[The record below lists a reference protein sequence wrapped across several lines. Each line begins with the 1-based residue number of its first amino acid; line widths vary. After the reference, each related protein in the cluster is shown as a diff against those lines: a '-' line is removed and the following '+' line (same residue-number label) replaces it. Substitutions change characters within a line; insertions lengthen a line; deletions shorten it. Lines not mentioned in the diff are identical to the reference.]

1 MDDQAK
7 QIIELLERLS
17 ATSDSDAQRGIMH
30 TLQALQKETT
40 KDLYSFALKQ
50 GLLQELKKSNNT
62 LVSII
67 KEIEPS
73 ILEQQDVKEELI
85 KINNNNKL
93 KGWEV

>member
-1 MDDQAK
+1 MNDQAK
-7 QIIELLERLS
+7 QIVELLERLS
-17 ATSDSDAQRGIMH
+17 ATSDSDAQRGIMY

-40 KDLYSFALKQ
+40 KDVYSFALKQ
-50 GLLQELKKSNNT
+50 GLLQELKKGNNT

-67 KEIEPS
+67 EEIEPS

-85 KINNNNKL
+85 KINNSNKL